1 MKYANHVPQS
11 STRSCYF
18 GVHYTYSTFFNISFV
33 LVALVLQNVKPIPMM
48 FIKVSMST
56 DNTFEKIS
64 IQAPDDLSLGKQ
76 VEYEYEYNPGLL
88 QGVPRSLSRDT
99 LSLGE
104 SLPFTGVDT
113 WTGYELS
120 WLNTKG
126 KPHVAILECNVPI
139 SSENL
144 IESKSFKL
152 YLNSFN
158 QTKFDSAD
166 DVKATL
172 TKDLSACA
180 GEPVE
185 VTLTLPRAFG
195 QLEFRE
201 FAGELLDDLDIE
213 ITDYS
218 PNTQYLSLSPSTEI
232 VSETLVSHLLKSN
245 CLITSQPDW
254 ASIQIRYEGEKINRE
269 GLLKYL
275 ISFRQHNEFHEQC
288 VERIYNDIMQH
299 CAPEKLTVCARYTRR
314 GGLDI
319 NPFRSN
325 FEAPYGNYRQARQ

>member
-1 MKYANHVPQS
+1 
-11 STRSCYF
+11 
-18 GVHYTYSTFFNISFV
+18 
-33 LVALVLQNVKPIPMM
+33 
-48 FIKVSMST
+48 MST
-56 DNTFEKIS
+56 DNSPQKITIS
-64 IQAPDDLSLGKQ
+64 APDDLSLGKQ
-76 VEYEYEYNPGLL
+76 VDYEFEYNPDLL

-99 LSLGE
+99 LNLAGSG
-104 SLPFTGVDT
+104 LPFDGIDT

-120 WLNTKG
+120 WLNLKG
-126 KPHVAILECNVPI
+126 KPNVAILECHVPI
-139 SSENL
+139 TSKNL

-158 QTKFDSAD
+158 QTKFASAE
-166 DVKATL
+166 DVRQVLQA
-172 TKDLSACA
+172 DLSACA

-185 VTLTLPRAFG
+185 VKLILPEQFSSL
-195 QLEFRE
+195 QFQEFN
-201 FAGELLDDLDIE
+201 GTLLDSLDVE
-213 ITDYS
+213 IDQYS
-218 PNTQYLSLSPSTEI
+218 PNTQYLAVAKNETGI
-232 VSETLVSHLLKSN
+232 QETLVSHLLKSN

-254 ASIQIRYEGEKINRE
+254 ASIQIRYEGKAIEHE

-299 CAPEKLTVCARYTRR
+299 CQPDKLTVCARYTRR

-325 FEAPYGNYRQARQ
+325 YEAPYANHRQARQ

>member
-1 MKYANHVPQS
+1 
-11 STRSCYF
+11 
-18 GVHYTYSTFFNISFV
+18 
-33 LVALVLQNVKPIPMM
+33 
-48 FIKVSMST
+48 MST
-56 DNTFEKIS
+56 DNSPQKITIS
-64 IQAPDDLSLGKQ
+64 APDDLSLGKQ
-76 VEYEYEYNPGLL
+76 VDYEFEYNPDLL

-99 LSLGE
+99 LNLAGSG
-104 SLPFTGVDT
+104 LPFDGIDT

-120 WLNTKG
+120 WLNLKG
-126 KPHVAILECNVPI
+126 KPNVAILECHVPI
-139 SSENL
+139 TSKNL

-158 QTKFDSAD
+158 QTKFASAE
-166 DVKATL
+166 DVRQVLQA
-172 TKDLSACA
+172 DLSACA

-185 VTLTLPRAFG
+185 VKLILQEQFSSL
-195 QLEFRE
+195 QFQEFN
-201 FAGELLDDLDIE
+201 GTLLDSLDVE
-213 ITDYS
+213 IDQYS
-218 PNTQYLSLSPSTEI
+218 PNTQYLT
-232 VSETLVSHLLKSN
+232 VAKNVTGVQETLVSHLLKSN

-254 ASIQIRYEGEKINRE
+254 ASIQIRYEGKAIEHE

-299 CAPEKLTVCARYTRR
+299 CQPDKLTVCARYTRR

-325 FEAPYGNYRQARQ
+325 YEAPYANHRQARQ

>member
-1 MKYANHVPQS
+1 
-11 STRSCYF
+11 
-18 GVHYTYSTFFNISFV
+18 
-33 LVALVLQNVKPIPMM
+33 
-48 FIKVSMST
+48 MST
-56 DNTFEKIS
+56 DNSPQKITIS
-64 IQAPDDLSLGKQ
+64 APDDLSLGKQ
-76 VEYEYEYNPGLL
+76 VDYEFEYNPDLL

-99 LSLGE
+99 LNLAGSG
-104 SLPFTGVDT
+104 LPFNGIDT

-120 WLNTKG
+120 WLNLKG
-126 KPHVAILECNVPI
+126 KPNVAILECHVPI
-139 SSENL
+139 TSKNL

-158 QTKFDSAD
+158 QTKFASAE
-166 DVKATL
+166 DVRQVLQA
-172 TKDLSACA
+172 DLSACA

-185 VTLTLPRAFG
+185 VKLILPEQFSSL
-195 QLEFRE
+195 QFQEFN
-201 FAGELLDDLDIE
+201 GTLLDSLDVE
-213 ITDYS
+213 IDQYS
-218 PNTQYLSLSPSTEI
+218 PNTQYLTVAKSEAG
-232 VSETLVSHLLKSN
+232 VQETLVSHLLKSN

-254 ASIQIRYEGEKINRE
+254 ASIQIRYEGKAIEHE

-299 CAPEKLTVCARYTRR
+299 CQPDKLTVCARYTRR

-325 FEAPYGNYRQARQ
+325 YEAPYANHRQARQ

>member
-1 MKYANHVPQS
+1 
-11 STRSCYF
+11 
-18 GVHYTYSTFFNISFV
+18 
-33 LVALVLQNVKPIPMM
+33 
-48 FIKVSMST
+48 MST
-56 DNTFEKIS
+56 DNSPQKITIS
-64 IQAPDDLSLGKQ
+64 APDDLSLGKQ
-76 VEYEYEYNPGLL
+76 VDYEFEYNPDLL

-99 LSLGE
+99 LNLSG
-104 SLPFTGVDT
+104 SGLPFEGIDT

-120 WLNTKG
+120 WLNLKG
-126 KPHVAILECNVPI
+126 KPNVAILECHVPI
-139 SSENL
+139 TSKNL

-158 QTKFDSAD
+158 QTKFASAE
-166 DVKATL
+166 DVRQVLQA
-172 TKDLSACA
+172 DLSACA

-185 VTLTLPRAFG
+185 VKLILPEQFSSL
-195 QLEFRE
+195 QFQEFN
-201 FAGELLDDLDIE
+201 GTLLDSLDVE
-213 ITDYS
+213 IDQYS
-218 PNTQYLSLSPSTEI
+218 PNTQYLT
-232 VSETLVSHLLKSN
+232 VAKNVTRVQETLISHLLKSN

-254 ASIQIRYEGEKINRE
+254 ASIQIRYEGKAIEHE

-299 CAPEKLTVCARYTRR
+299 CQPDKLTVCARYTRR

-325 FEAPYGNYRQARQ
+325 YEAPYANHRQARQ

>member
-1 MKYANHVPQS
+1 
-11 STRSCYF
+11 
-18 GVHYTYSTFFNISFV
+18 
-33 LVALVLQNVKPIPMM
+33 
-48 FIKVSMST
+48 MST
-56 DNTFEKIS
+56 DNSPQKITIS
-64 IQAPDDLSLGKQ
+64 APDDLSLGKQ
-76 VEYEYEYNPGLL
+76 VDYEFEYNPDLL

-99 LSLGE
+99 LNLAGSG
-104 SLPFTGVDT
+104 LPFDGIDT

-120 WLNTKG
+120 WLNLKG
-126 KPHVAILECNVPI
+126 KPNVAILECHVPI
-139 SSENL
+139 TSKNL

-158 QTKFDSAD
+158 QTKFASAE
-166 DVKATL
+166 DVRQVLQA
-172 TKDLSACA
+172 DLSACA

-185 VTLTLPRAFG
+185 VKLILPEQFSSL
-195 QLEFRE
+195 QFQEFN
-201 FAGELLDDLDIE
+201 GTLLDSLDVE
-213 ITDYS
+213 IDQYS
-218 PNTQYLSLSPSTEI
+218 PNTQYLTVAKNETG
-232 VSETLVSHLLKSN
+232 VQETLVSHLLKSN

-254 ASIQIRYEGEKINRE
+254 ASIQIRYEGKAIEHE

-299 CAPEKLTVCARYTRR
+299 CQPDKLTVCARYTRR

-325 FEAPYGNYRQARQ
+325 YEAPFANHRQARQ

>member
-1 MKYANHVPQS
+1 
-11 STRSCYF
+11 
-18 GVHYTYSTFFNISFV
+18 
-33 LVALVLQNVKPIPMM
+33 
-48 FIKVSMST
+48 MST
-56 DNTFEKIS
+56 DNSPQKITIS
-64 IQAPDDLSLGKQ
+64 APDDLSLGKQ
-76 VEYEYEYNPGLL
+76 VDYEFEYNPDLL

-99 LSLGE
+99 LNLAGSG
-104 SLPFTGVDT
+104 LPFDGIDT

-120 WLNTKG
+120 WLNLKG
-126 KPHVAILECNVPI
+126 KPNVAILECHVPI
-139 SSENL
+139 TSKNL

-158 QTKFDSAD
+158 QTKFASAE
-166 DVKATL
+166 DVRQVLQA
-172 TKDLSACA
+172 DLSACA

-185 VTLTLPRAFG
+185 VKLILPEQFSSL
-195 QLEFRE
+195 QFQEFN
-201 FAGELLDDLDIE
+201 GTLLDSLDVE
-213 ITDYS
+213 IDQYS
-218 PNTQYLSLSPSTEI
+218 PNTQFLAVAKSGAE
-232 VSETLVSHLLKSN
+232 VKETLISHLLKSN

-254 ASIQIRYEGEKINRE
+254 ASIQIRYEGKAIEHE

-299 CAPEKLTVCARYTRR
+299 CQPDKLTVCARYTRR

-325 FEAPYGNYRQARQ
+325 YEAPYANHRQARQ

>member
-1 MKYANHVPQS
+1 
-11 STRSCYF
+11 
-18 GVHYTYSTFFNISFV
+18 
-33 LVALVLQNVKPIPMM
+33 
-48 FIKVSMST
+48 MST
-56 DNTFEKIS
+56 DNSPQKITIS
-64 IQAPDDLSLGKQ
+64 APDDLSLGKQ
-76 VEYEYEYNPGLL
+76 VDYEFEYNPDLL

-99 LSLGE
+99 LNLAGSG
-104 SLPFTGVDT
+104 LPFNGIDT

-120 WLNTKG
+120 WLNLKG
-126 KPHVAILECNVPI
+126 KPNVAILECHVPI
-139 SSENL
+139 TSKNL

-158 QTKFDSAD
+158 QTKFASAE
-166 DVKATL
+166 DVRQVLQA
-172 TKDLSACA
+172 DLSACA

-185 VTLTLPRAFG
+185 VKLILPEQFSSL
-195 QLEFRE
+195 QFQEFN
-201 FAGELLDDLDIE
+201 GTLLDSLDVE
-213 ITDYS
+213 IDQYS
-218 PNTQYLSLSPSTEI
+218 PNTQYLTVAKNETG
-232 VSETLVSHLLKSN
+232 VEETLVSHLLKSN

-254 ASIQIRYEGEKINRE
+254 ASIQIRYKGNAIEHE

-299 CAPEKLTVCARYTRR
+299 CQPDKLTVCARYTRR

-325 FEAPYGNYRQARQ
+325 YEAPYANHRQARQ

>member
-1 MKYANHVPQS
+1 
-11 STRSCYF
+11 
-18 GVHYTYSTFFNISFV
+18 
-33 LVALVLQNVKPIPMM
+33 
-48 FIKVSMST
+48 MST
-56 DNTFEKIS
+56 DNSPQKITIS
-64 IQAPDDLSLGKQ
+64 APDDLSLGKQ
-76 VEYEYEYNPGLL
+76 VDYEFEYNPDLL

-99 LSLGE
+99 LNLAGSG
-104 SLPFTGVDT
+104 LPFDGIDT

-120 WLNTKG
+120 WLNLKG
-126 KPHVAILECNVPI
+126 KPNVAILECHVPI
-139 SSENL
+139 TSKNL

-158 QTKFDSAD
+158 QTKFASAE
-166 DVKATL
+166 DVRQVLQA
-172 TKDLSACA
+172 DLSACA

-185 VTLTLPRAFG
+185 VKLILPEQFSSL
-195 QLEFRE
+195 QFQEFN
-201 FAGELLDDLDIE
+201 GTLLDSLDVE
-213 ITDYS
+213 IDQYS
-218 PNTQYLSLSPSTEI
+218 PNTQYLTVAKNETGI
-232 VSETLVSHLLKSN
+232 QETLVSHLLKSN

-254 ASIQIRYEGEKINRE
+254 ASIQIRYEGKAIEHE

-299 CAPEKLTVCARYTRR
+299 CQPDKLTVCARYTRR

-325 FEAPYGNYRQARQ
+325 YEAPYANHRQARQ

>member
-1 MKYANHVPQS
+1 
-11 STRSCYF
+11 
-18 GVHYTYSTFFNISFV
+18 
-33 LVALVLQNVKPIPMM
+33 
-48 FIKVSMST
+48 MST
-56 DNTFEKIS
+56 DNSPQKITIS
-64 IQAPDDLSLGKQ
+64 APDDLSLGKQ
-76 VEYEYEYNPGLL
+76 VDYEFEYNPDLL

-99 LSLGE
+99 LNLAGSG
-104 SLPFTGVDT
+104 LPFDGIDT

-120 WLNTKG
+120 WLNLKG
-126 KPHVAILECNVPI
+126 KPNVAILECHVPI
-139 SSENL
+139 TSKNL

-158 QTKFDSAD
+158 QTKFASAE
-166 DVKATL
+166 DVQQVLQA
-172 TKDLSACA
+172 DLSACA

-185 VTLTLPRAFG
+185 VKLILPEQFSSL
-195 QLEFRE
+195 QFQEFN
-201 FAGELLDDLDIE
+201 GTLLDSLDVE
-213 ITDYS
+213 IDQYS
-218 PNTQYLSLSPSTEI
+218 PNTQYLTVAKNETG
-232 VSETLVSHLLKSN
+232 VQETLVSHLLKSN

-254 ASIQIRYEGEKINRE
+254 ASIQVRYEGKAIEHE

-299 CAPEKLTVCARYTRR
+299 CQPDKLTVCARYTRR

-325 FEAPYGNYRQARQ
+325 YEAPYANHRQARQ

>member
-1 MKYANHVPQS
+1 
-11 STRSCYF
+11 
-18 GVHYTYSTFFNISFV
+18 
-33 LVALVLQNVKPIPMM
+33 
-48 FIKVSMST
+48 MST
-56 DNTFEKIS
+56 DNSPQKITIS
-64 IQAPDDLSLGKQ
+64 APDDLSLGKQ
-76 VEYEYEYNPGLL
+76 VDYEFEYNPDLL

-99 LSLGE
+99 LNLAGSG
-104 SLPFTGVDT
+104 LPFDGIDT

-120 WLNTKG
+120 WLNLKG
-126 KPHVAILECNVPI
+126 KPNVAILECHVPI
-139 SSENL
+139 TSKNL

-158 QTKFDSAD
+158 QTKFASAE
-166 DVKATL
+166 DVRQVLQA
-172 TKDLSACA
+172 DLSACA

-185 VTLTLPRAFG
+185 VKLILPEQFSSL
-195 QLEFRE
+195 QFQEFN
-201 FAGELLDDLDIE
+201 GTLLDSLDVE
-213 ITDYS
+213 IDQYS
-218 PNTQYLSLSPSTEI
+218 PNTQYLTVAKNETG
-232 VSETLVSHLLKSN
+232 VEETLVSHLLKSN

-254 ASIQIRYEGEKINRE
+254 ASIQIRYKGNAIEHE

-299 CAPEKLTVCARYTRR
+299 CQPDKLTVCARYTRR

-325 FEAPYGNYRQARQ
+325 YEAPYANHRQARQ

>member
-1 MKYANHVPQS
+1 
-11 STRSCYF
+11 
-18 GVHYTYSTFFNISFV
+18 
-33 LVALVLQNVKPIPMM
+33 
-48 FIKVSMST
+48 MST
-56 DNTFEKIS
+56 DNSPQKIT
-64 IQAPDDLSLGKQ
+64 ITAPDDLSLGKQ
-76 VEYEYEYNPGLL
+76 VDYEFEYNPGLL

-99 LSLGE
+99 LDLANS
-104 SLPFTGVDT
+104 SLPFDGIDT

-120 WLNTKG
+120 WLNLKG
-126 KPHVAILECNVPI
+126 KPNVAILECHVPI
-139 SSENL
+139 TSENL

-158 QTKFDSAD
+158 QTKFASAE
-166 DVKATL
+166 DVRQVLQA
-172 TKDLSACA
+172 DLSACA

-185 VTLTLPRAFG
+185 VKLILPEQFSSL
-195 QLEFRE
+195 QFQEFN
-201 FAGELLDDLDIE
+201 GTLLDSLDVE
-213 ITDYS
+213 IDQYS
-218 PNTQYLSLSPSTEI
+218 PNTQYLTVAKNETG
-232 VSETLVSHLLKSN
+232 VQETLVSHLLKSN

-254 ASIQIRYEGEKINRE
+254 ASIQVRYEGKAIEHE

-299 CAPEKLTVCARYTRR
+299 CQPDKLTVCARYTRR

-325 FEAPYGNYRQARQ
+325 YEAPYANHRQARQ

>member
-1 MKYANHVPQS
+1 
-11 STRSCYF
+11 
-18 GVHYTYSTFFNISFV
+18 
-33 LVALVLQNVKPIPMM
+33 
-48 FIKVSMST
+48 MST
-56 DNTFEKIS
+56 DNSPQKITIS
-64 IQAPDDLSLGKQ
+64 APDDLSLGKQ
-76 VEYEYEYNPGLL
+76 VDYEFEYNPDLL

-99 LSLGE
+99 LNLSG
-104 SLPFTGVDT
+104 SGLPFEGIDT

-120 WLNTKG
+120 WLNLKG
-126 KPHVAILECNVPI
+126 KPNVAILECHVPI
-139 SSENL
+139 TSKNL

-158 QTKFDSAD
+158 QTKFASAE
-166 DVKATL
+166 DVRQVLQA
-172 TKDLSACA
+172 DLSACA

-185 VTLTLPRAFG
+185 IKLILPEQFSSL
-195 QLEFRE
+195 QFQEFN
-201 FAGELLDDLDIE
+201 GTLLDSLDVE
-213 ITDYS
+213 IDQYS
-218 PNTQYLSLSPSTEI
+218 PNTQYLTVAKNETGI
-232 VSETLVSHLLKSN
+232 QETLVSHLLKSN

-254 ASIQIRYEGEKINRE
+254 ASIQIRYEGKAIEHE

-299 CAPEKLTVCARYTRR
+299 CQPDKLTVCARYTRR

-325 FEAPYGNYRQARQ
+325 YEAPYANHRQARQ

>member
-1 MKYANHVPQS
+1 
-11 STRSCYF
+11 
-18 GVHYTYSTFFNISFV
+18 
-33 LVALVLQNVKPIPMM
+33 
-48 FIKVSMST
+48 MST
-56 DNTFEKIS
+56 DNSPQKITIS
-64 IQAPDDLSLGKQ
+64 APDDLSLGKQ
-76 VEYEYEYNPGLL
+76 VDYEFEYNPGLL

-99 LSLGE
+99 LNLAGSG
-104 SLPFTGVDT
+104 LPFDGIDT

-120 WLNTKG
+120 WLNLKG
-126 KPHVAILECNVPI
+126 KPNVAILECHVPI
-139 SSENL
+139 TSKNL

-158 QTKFDSAD
+158 QTKFASAE
-166 DVKATL
+166 DVRQVLQA
-172 TKDLSACA
+172 DLSACA

-185 VTLTLPRAFG
+185 VKLILPEQFSSL
-195 QLEFRE
+195 QFQEFN
-201 FAGELLDDLDIE
+201 GTLLDSLDVE
-213 ITDYS
+213 IDQYS
-218 PNTQYLSLSPSTEI
+218 PNTQYLTVAKNETG
-232 VSETLVSHLLKSN
+232 VQETLVSHLLKSN

-254 ASIQIRYEGEKINRE
+254 ASIQIRYEGKAIEHE

-299 CAPEKLTVCARYTRR
+299 CQPDKLTVCARYTRR

-325 FEAPYGNYRQARQ
+325 YEAPYANHRQVRQ